1 MTYQP
6 LFSSGDSILCVRTN
20 GDLRTDTN
28 NYILWYSCT
37 LSEFTNIYRCE
48 SRRRDGPDDTIWFV
62 CLEIS
67 DECWII
73 KGSCFSDCGSIRA
86 TLGVRPT
93 IDPKCF
99 AVRISVDRTMLF
111 AEHDLIRVAC
121 DKNDAAFILKYFT
134 KLMFERQNS
143 LRYMHNEYSRDVS
156 DVIIAR
162 AVASLIRSI
171 GGDIDDKIEA
181 NQFVGV
187 KKERVQA
194 ILAEI
199 RSNFRKHDFSVK
211 LVADKFK
218 FTNRYIHALLEET
231 GTSFTERVTRLR
243 INEAYEKLTS
253 GDINLRIGQIAFEVG
268 FSDQPHFNR
277 AFKARFGLS
286 PGEARNRMRIE
297 QRRSSF

>member
-1 MTYQP
+1 
-6 LFSSGDSILCVRTN
+6 
-20 GDLRTDTN
+20 
-28 NYILWYSCT
+28 
-37 LSEFTNIYRCE
+37 
-48 SRRRDGPDDTIWFV
+48 
-62 CLEIS
+62 
-67 DECWII
+67 
-73 KGSCFSDCGSIRA
+73 
-86 TLGVRPT
+86 
-93 IDPKCF
+93 
-99 AVRISVDRTMLF
+99 MLF